1 MSRYQKRKEAARQ
14 KAIDWQ
20 MSFSDSDYS
29 YSEIAVAQSEFEHLA
44 KRYGLVEE
52 FRNNGII

>member
-20 MSFSDSDYS
+20 MSFADRDYS
-29 YSEIAVAQSEFEHLA
+29 YSEIAVAQSEFERLA

>member
-1 MSRYQKRKEAARQ
+1 MTQYQKRKEAARQ

-20 MSFSDSDYS
+20 LGFAEHDYS
-29 YSEIAVAQSEFEHLA
+29 CGEIAEAQTNFERLA